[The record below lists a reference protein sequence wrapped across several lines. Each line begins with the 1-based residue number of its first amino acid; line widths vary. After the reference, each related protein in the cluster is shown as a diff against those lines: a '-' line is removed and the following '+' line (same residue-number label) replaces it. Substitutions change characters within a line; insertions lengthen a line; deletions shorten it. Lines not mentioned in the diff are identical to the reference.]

1 MPSQTIDEP
10 SKLCNDIQNLETR
23 IITTKVLTESQRIVL
38 VSSDGYQ
45 FVIHQRVAQFS
56 GLLNNIMKFQSL
68 YPITKEQKF
77 QETATRIFHFDQ
89 IPATILEKVCRYMY
103 YKSKYSNNTED
114 FPEFDLIDEENAADL
129 FLVADYLDI

>member
-1 MPSQTIDEP
+1 MSSRTIDEP
-10 SKLCNDIQNLETR
+10 NKLCDITEDLDNR
-23 IITTKVLTESQRIVL
+23 IITTEALAESQRLVL

-45 FVIHQRVAQFS
+45 FVVHQRVAQFS
-56 GLLNNIMKFQSL
+56 GLLNNIMKFQYM
-68 YPITKEQKF
+68 YPLAKEQKF

-89 IPATILEKVCRYMY
+89 IPAIMLEKVCRYMY

-129 FLVADYLDI
+129 FLIADYLDI